1 IRYSGGMQSQIQA
14 DLDRQHLLGNR
25 PSNGVFESV
34 VADGIE
40 GIEHQE
46 R

>member
-1 IRYSGGMQSQIQA
+1 MKIDLNFLYFKA